1 MLYDAV
7 RAVAR
12 RDPQASAVR
21 TTDGDTATY
30 AHLCALADRV
40 GGGLAR
46 AGVGDGHVVA
56 VSMDNSIGYV
66 ALILAVARLGA
77 TYVPMIRE
85 FSAEDVRTALD
96 LTGPTVVVADGRRAP
111 LPGTT
116 RVLDLADLLTADPLP
131 DTPGPSHRGRFRL
144 LWTSGS
150 TGFPK
155 MMSWRQDKFVAERRR
170 WIRHTGLTAQD
181 VFFCRHPL
189 DVAHATDLHV
199 FAALL
204 GGGELVL
211 GDPHAGPAEQLR
223 ALADSGATV
232 LSALPRHYEQLIEA
246 ARQHGDADVSSLR
259 LPFCGGTYVSPQ
271 VIRDCDAVLG
281 VRIRQLY
288 GSTEF
293 GLAAV
298 NLTDT
303 VQTDADMS
311 LVRGVSARLD
321 PMPDGG
327 PTTQH
332 AVGESSGAARHA
344 VGESSGAARHAVG
357 ELVLRSAYTSE
368 GYLNNPEAHARTF
381 RDGEYWTGDVAQRNA
396 DGSYRILGRV
406 SEALAAREGLLLAPM
421 LDEEIQQR
429 CPVRESVTLPVE
441 PSAYGNQVVIVAR
454 PAPETARTE
463 VEASIRTVL
472 DGHGLTGPI
481 HLVEALAYTAVGKPH
496 KSLLRRQWVSAPTG
510 EPPEGETVVPAD
522 RSANLIRHRRLSRT
536 PTLLF
541 VPGLAMTSAYFDE
554 VAADLSQDHDVVL
567 VDLPGHGGTADP
579 APGWTIDDAARSVRS
594 VVDRLELRDVTLV
607 GWSLGAGVAWTY
619 LDLFGTDRVSR
630 LVSVE
635 MSPRILADAD
645 WTHAAF
651 GGLDAAGAVHTQRAI
666 WADPQGFLDNLVRGS
681 FAAGT
686 EPDPAT
692 LQRLMAETRSCSA
705 VSVLA
710 LWLDVLTRDWREQ
723 LTTTTL
729 PTLLV
734 HGARSQ
740 VYPTDVGGWLHEA
753 MPDARLET
761 FAHSGHMPFLEEP
774 EKFTSV
780 LRDFVKETR

>member
-1 MLYDAV
+1 VLYDAV
-7 RAVAR
+7 CAVAR
-12 RDPQASAVR
+12 RDPQAPAVR
-21 TTDGDTATY
+21 TTDGEAATY
-30 AHLCALADRV
+30 AQLCAMVDRV

-85 FSAEDVRTALD
+85 FSTEDVRTALE

-116 RVLDLADLLTADPLP
+116 PVLDLADLLTAGPLP
-131 DTPGPSHRGRFRL
+131 RTPGPSRQGRFRL

-155 MMSWRQDKFVAERRR
+155 MMAWRQDKFVAERRR
-170 WIRHTGLTAQD
+170 WIRHTGLTARD

-199 FAALL
+199 FSALL

-211 GDPHAGPAEQLR
+211 GDPQAGPEEQLL
-223 ALADSGATV
+223 ALAGSGATV
-232 LSALPRHYEQLIEA
+232 MSALPRHYEQLIET
-246 ARQHGDADVSSLR
+246 ARRSGGADVSSLR

-271 VIRDCDAVLG
+271 LIRDCDAVLG

-321 PMPDGG
+321 PMPTDGSDA
-327 PTTQH
+327 TRD
-332 AVGESSGAARHA
+332 S
-344 VGESSGAARHAVG
+344 VG

-406 SEALAAREGLLLAPM
+406 SEALAATAGLLLAPM

-441 PSAYGNQVVIVAR
+441 PGGYRNRVVIVAR
-454 PAPETARTE
+454 PEPGVPAPE
-463 VEASIRTVL
+463 VEASVRTVL

-510 EPPEGETVVPAD
+510 ETPEGETAVPAH
-522 RSANLIRHRRLSRT
+522 RSANLLRHRRLSRT

-554 VAADLSQDHDVVL
+554 VAADLSQDHDVVM
-567 VDLPGHGGTADP
+567 VDLPGHGGTP
-579 APGWTIDDAARSVRS
+579 APEPGWTIDDAARAVRA

-619 LDLFGTDRVSR
+619 LDLFGTDRVSK

-635 MSPRILADAD
+635 MSPRILAGEN

-651 GGLDAAGAVHTQRAI
+651 GGLDAAGAIDTQRTI

-686 EPDPAT
+686 EPDPAQ
-692 LQRLMAETRSCSA
+692 LQRLVAETRSCSVVA
-705 VSVLA
+705 VLA
-710 LWLDVLTRDWREQ
+710 LWLDVLTRDWRDQ

-740 VYPTDVGGWLHEA
+740 VYPTDVGAWLHEA
-753 MPDARLET
+753 MPDARLAT

>member
-12 RDPQASAVR
+12 RDPQAPAVR
-21 TTDGDTATY
+21 TTDGDAATY
-30 AHLCALADRV
+30 AQLCAMADRV
-40 GGGLAR
+40 AGGLNR

-56 VSMDNSIGYV
+56 VSMDNSVGYV

-85 FSAEDVRTALD
+85 FGTRDVRTALE

-116 RVLDLADLLTADPLP
+116 PVSALADLLAAEPLP
-131 DTPGPSHRGRFRL
+131 PTPVAATPGRFRL

-155 MMSWRQDKFVAERRR
+155 MMAWRQDKFVAERRR
-170 WIRHTGLTAQD
+170 WIRHTGLTARD

-199 FAALL
+199 FSALL

-211 GDPHAGPAEQLR
+211 GDPQAGPEEQLR
-223 ALADSGATV
+223 ALEGSGATV
-232 LSALPRHYEQLIEA
+232 MSALPRHYEQLIEA
-246 ARQHGDADVSSLR
+246 ARQTGADVGSLR

-271 VIRDCDAVLG
+271 LIRDCDAVLG

-311 LVRGVSARLD
+311 LVRGVSARLEPVSAGD
-321 PMPDGG
+321 PGG
-327 PTTQH
+327 
-332 AVGESSGAARHA
+332 VRDS
-344 VGESSGAARHAVG
+344 VG

-368 GYLNNPEAHARTF
+368 GYLNNPQAHVRTF
-381 RDGEYWTGDVAQRNA
+381 RDGEYWTGDVAQRNP

-406 SEALAAREGLLLAPM
+406 SEALTAREGLLLAPM
-421 LDEEIQQR
+421 LDEEIQQH
-429 CPVRESVTLPVE
+429 CPVRESVALPVE
-441 PSAYGNQVVIVAR
+441 PGAGGSRVVVVAR
-454 PAPETARTE
+454 PEPEVPPAQ
-463 VEASIRTVL
+463 VEASVRAVL

-481 HLVEALAYTAVGKPH
+481 HLVAALAYTAVGKPH
-496 KSLLRRQWVSAPTG
+496 KSLLRRQWV
-510 EPPEGETVVPAD
+510 PPEGETAVAAD
-522 RSANLIRHRRLSRT
+522 RTVNLLRHRRLSRT

-541 VPGLAMTSAYFDE
+541 VPGLAMTSAYFDG
-554 VAADLSQDHDVVL
+554 VAADLSQDHEVVM
-567 VDLPGHGGTADP
+567 VDLPGHGGNPDP
-579 APGWTIDDAARSVRS
+579 GPGWTIDDAARAVRG
-594 VVDRLELRDVTLV
+594 VVERLDLRDVTLV

-635 MSPRILADAD
+635 MSPRLLVGED
-645 WTHAAF
+645 WPHAAF
-651 GGLDAAGAVHTQRAI
+651 GGLDAAGAIQTQRAL
-666 WADPQGFLDNLVRGS
+666 WADPQAFQDDLVRRS
-681 FAAGT
+681 FAAGI

-692 LQRLMAETRSCSA
+692 LRRLTAETRSCA
-705 VSVLA
+705 VVSVLA

-723 LTTTTL
+723 LATTSL

-740 VYPTDVGGWLHEA
+740 VYPTDVGSWLRGA

>member
-7 RAVAR
+7 RAVAD
-12 RDPQASAVR
+12 RDPRAPAVR

-30 AHLCALADRV
+30 TQLCALTDRV

-66 ALILAVARLGA
+66 ALMLAVARLGA

-85 FSAEDVRTALD
+85 FGTEDVRTALE

-116 RVLDLADLLTADPLP
+116 PVLDLADLSTADPLP
-131 DTPGPSHRGRFRL
+131 PTSGASGRGRFRL

-155 MMSWRQDKFVAERRR
+155 MMAWRQDRFVAERRR

-211 GDPHAGPAEQLR
+211 GDPHADGAEQLR

-232 LSALPRHYEQLIEA
+232 ISALPRHYEQLIEA
-246 ARQHGDADVSSLR
+246 ARRRGGADVSSLR

-271 VIRDCDAVLG
+271 LIRDADAVLG
-281 VRIRQLY
+281 IRIRQLY

-311 LVRGVSARLD
+311 LVRGVSARLE
-321 PMPDGG
+321 PLPNGG
-327 PTTQH
+327 PGP
-332 AVGESSGAARHA
+332 APDS
-344 VGESSGAARHAVG
+344 VG

-421 LDEEIQQR
+421 LDEEIQQH

-441 PSAYGNQVVIVAR
+441 PGAYRDRVVIVAR
-454 PAPETARTE
+454 PEPDVAPAEA
-463 VEASIRTVL
+463 EASIRAVL
-472 DGHGLTGPI
+472 DRHGLTGPV
-481 HLVEALAYTAVGKPH
+481 HLVAALAYTAVGKPH
-496 KSLLRRQWVSAPTG
+496 KSLLRRQWVSS
-510 EPPEGETVVPAD
+510 PEGETAVPAH
-522 RSANLIRHRRLSRT
+522 RSANLLRHRRLSRT

-541 VPGLAMTSAYFDE
+541 IPGLAMTSAYFDE
-554 VAADLSQDHDVVL
+554 VAADLSQDHDVVT
-567 VDLPGHGGTADP
+567 VDLPGHGDTPDP
-579 APGWTIDDAARSVRS
+579 SPGWTIDDAARAVRA

-619 LDLFGTDRVSR
+619 LDLFGTDRVSK

-635 MSPRILADAD
+635 MSPRILAGPD

-651 GGLDAAGAVHTQRAI
+651 GGLDAAGAIQTQRAI
-666 WADPQGFLDNLVRGS
+666 WTDPQGFLDDLVRRS
-681 FAAGT
+681 FAAGST
-686 EPDPAT
+686 PDPAR
-692 LQRLMAETRSCSA
+692 LQRLVTETRSCSV

-734 HGARSQ
+734 HGAQSQ
-740 VYPTDVGGWLHEA
+740 VYPTDVGAWLHRA
-753 MPDARLET
+753 MPDARLAT

-780 LRDFVKETR
+780 LRDFVKENR